1 MLPFILRRIAWTLV
15 IAWVVASLAF
25 LLGRVAGSDVIA
37 QSFGIGAPEHL
48 VDAARKARG
57 LDRPLSEAYQTWL
70 AGILRGDFGRSAL
83 GRPVGPLVG
92 IAARNTALLTATA
105 LVLAVGLGLPAGVV
119 AGSRRTGA
127 LAAVVRGCSLAL
139 LSAPPLLTSLLLVW
153 VASVTGLAPVGGMS
167 SGAQSTVTASIA
179 DVLAHLPVPALALA
193 LPFAA
198 TLERVQAEAMA
209 RALGDPSMTAAR
221 ARGLDRRAILW
232 RHAWRLGAGSV
243 LSVGGLMAGALLG
256 GSVAVEL
263 VTSWPGLGRLTV
275 DAMFGR
281 DVYLSAGC
289 AVAGAVLLS
298 VGVLA
303 GDVTMA
309 LADPRVLDLHD
320 AAGAAA

>member
-1 MLPFILRRIAWTLV
+1 MLPFILRRIGWTLV

-25 LLGRVAGSDVIA
+25 VLGRVAGSDVIA

-57 LDRPLSEAYQTWL
+57 LDRPLSEAYGTWL
-70 AGILRGDFGRSAL
+70 VGILRGDFGRSAL
-83 GRPVGPLVG
+83 GRSVGSLVG

-105 LVLAVGLGLPAGVV
+105 LVLAVGIGLPAGVV

-127 LAAVVRGCSLAL
+127 LTTVIRACSLGL

-153 VASVTGLAPVGGMS
+153 VAAVSGIAPVGGMS
-167 SGAQSTVTASIA
+167 SGVQSTLAASVV

-198 TLERVQAEAMA
+198 SLERVQAEAMA
-209 RALGDPSMTAAR
+209 RALADPSMTAAR
-221 ARGLDRRAILW
+221 ARGVDRRGVLW

-289 AVAGAVLLS
+289 AVAGALLLS

-303 GDVTMA
+303 GDVAMA
-309 LADPRVLDLHD
+309 IADPRVLDLED